1 MFSIL
6 RRLFPSDPSPTIT
19 ILGLDNAGKTTLLH
33 ALKPKKSEVVTTI
46 PTIGMVI
53 ENTRLEIILNSEKKA
68 AFKAQVYDTGG
79 CSKVSDLVRRLL
91 VDTADAIV
99 WIVDATDRE
108 RVDESAQELAAL
120 FPEENEVASHLPF
133 MM

>member
-6 RRLFPSDPSPTIT
+6 RRLFPSDSSPTIT
-19 ILGLDNAGKTTLLH
+19 ILGLDNAGKTTLLY

-53 ENTRLEIILNSEKKA
+53 ENTRLEIILNSDKRV
-68 AFKAQVYDTGG
+68 AFKAQAYDTGG
-79 CSKVSDLVRRLL
+79 CSKVSILVRRLL

-120 FPEENEVASHLPF
+120 FPEEKEVEPHLPF